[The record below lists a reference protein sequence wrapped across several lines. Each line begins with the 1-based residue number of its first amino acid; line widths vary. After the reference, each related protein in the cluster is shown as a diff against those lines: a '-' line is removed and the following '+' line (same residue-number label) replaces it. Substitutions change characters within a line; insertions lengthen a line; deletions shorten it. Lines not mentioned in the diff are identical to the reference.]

1 MPQPEENTPDV
12 YTETIERCA
21 AAYHRVRAELPGG
34 ATPYRNQ
41 ENNHK
46 AFLAFAAELPVL
58 RDPDS
63 FQLYVACIGKGAAIG
78 AIDIVDIGRFCHIA
92 QTAMAVWK
100 LANLTIPA
108 AQEKE
113 RLAQEK
119 AQKQATPLP
128 SKGNQSQVPTSS
140 QVGDA
145 LQYALAHLPRFEVQ
159 KKHFQAL
166 RNRGMILPCD
176 RELRDNPLAALHFCR
191 MNEELIRQD
200 VLASIPPSPN
210 PGPDPAQEQ
219 SPASQQAA

>member
-1 MPQPEENTPDV
+1 MPQPEENTHDL

-21 AAYHRVRAELPGG
+21 AAYHRVMAEMPKDPSIWVREEFQHKAYQAFSAELPI
-34 ATPYRNQ
+34 
-41 ENNHK
+41 
-46 AFLAFAAELPVL
+46 L

-63 FQLYVACIGKGAAIG
+63 FQLYVACIGKAAGIG

-92 QTAMAVWK
+92 QTAMSIWK

-108 AQEKE
+108 VQEKE
-113 RLAQEK
+113 RLAKEK

-159 KKHFQAL
+159 KQHFQAL

-200 VLASIPPSPN
+200 VLASIPPSPK
-210 PGPDPAQEQ
+210 PGPDPAPEQ
-219 SPASQQAA
+219 STASEQAA

>member
-1 MPQPEENTPDV
+1 MSDQEQQPAPDV
-12 YTETIERCA
+12 YLETIERCA
-21 AAYHRVRAELPGG
+21 AAYHRVMAEMPKNPTGW
-34 ATPYRNQ
+34 AREEHQ
-41 ENNHK
+41 HK

-63 FQLYVACIGKGAAIG
+63 FQLYVACIAKGAGIG
-78 AIDIVDIGRFCHIA
+78 AIDVVDIGRFCHIA
-92 QTAMAVWK
+92 QTAMSVWK

-113 RLAQEK
+113 RAAKKKEEM
-119 AQKQATPLP
+119 ATPLP
-128 SKGNQSQVPTSS
+128 SKGNHPQVPTSS

-145 LQYALAHLPRFEVQ
+145 LQYALAHLPMFEVQ
-159 KKHFQAL
+159 KQHFQEL

-176 RELRDNPLAALHFCR
+176 RELRDSPLAALHFCR

-200 VLASIPPSPN
+200 VLASIPPSPQ
-210 PGPDPAQEQ
+210 PGPDPAPEQ

>member
-1 MPQPEENTPDV
+1 MTDQEQQPTPDV
-12 YTETIERCA
+12 YTQTIERCA

-128 SKGNQSQVPTSS
+128 PKGNQSQVPTSS

-159 KKHFQAL
+159 KQHFQAL

-191 MNEELIRQD
+191 MNEELVRQD
-200 VLASIPPSPN
+200 VLASIPR
-210 PGPDPAQEQ
+210 PGPDPATEE
-219 SPASQQAA
+219 SPAAKQAS

>member
-12 YTETIERCA
+12 YTQTIERCA
-21 AAYHRVRAELPGG
+21 AAYHRVRAELKKD
-34 ATPYRNQ
+34 AIYFEDQ
-41 ENNHK
+41 ENKHK
-46 AFLAFAAELPVL
+46 AYLAFAAELPVL

-92 QTAMAVWK
+92 QTAMSVWK

-113 RLAQEK
+113 RAAKKKEEM
-119 AQKQATPLP
+119 ATPLP
-128 SKGNQSQVPTSS
+128 SKGNHPQVPTSS

-145 LQYALAHLPRFEVQ
+145 LQYALAHLPMFEVQ
-159 KKHFQAL
+159 KQHFQEL

-176 RELRDNPLAALHFCR
+176 RELRDSPLAALHFCR

-200 VLASIPPSPN
+200 VLASIPPSPQ
-210 PGPDPAQEQ
+210 PGPDPAPEQ